1 MANASRIL
9 LCGDVRGSF
18 HLLGKLLKRIQDR
31 QGPFEAVFCCG
42 SFFGPPDKAAS
53 STLSAGN
60 GKATDADDGCAT
72 SPIKNEHDDVAEEHG
87 PLLSLLRER
96 YSDQMKELSSV
107 ASSLPLPLFFIDE
120 DVASV
125 AAQVSARNAP
135 ITRCQA
141 GECRMEK
148 EHAERGNGVMKEDLD
163 DASRGGVDG
172 ICGVVKTESNSP
184 TGSYKFTDTVAMSAT
199 LSSDASGASGLV
211 QLFPNIFWLGAA
223 GFVRVAGLRVAFFG
237 MPETDTSNDEEEMKQ
252 QEAVDNLEMRKTG
265 RGNGANSPSVSESSP
280 SVKRRRLDEE
290 KTEALGEPPS
300 VLTFADPCQS
310 HPSSSAFC
318 GCPHLCPPYTSY
330 SFNSSAKALKYMA
343 DLGETPTWQARIDL
357 LLSCRWPKGIWRD
370 LSMLAEQKEKED
382 EFNELLAKARVSLD
396 ALDTRN
402 SGPTAAQLA
411 GCLEPRYLFAA
422 SAGLFYPRPAFRG
435 ARFGY
440 TTKFIALGN
449 LGSKEPERKPIHA
462 LQLTPLDEIRSAL
475 SPALARADALSDSEK
490 KETNVHA
497 SSLTADEAVA
507 ILFALP
513 PDATCNPIS
522 SLLPSTLKLCG
533 ESSDADALERMT
545 PASLRRELLRNAQCL
560 DDDSKNPSGAASPAQ
575 PSACRP
581 FGPKK
586 DPQQRGQGPQRP
598 CCVVCVCNL
607 PYDVDDQSLEKVM
620 AAFGE
625 VKFIYAP
632 RNPENKSQGTGKA
645 FVVYFNPESAE
656 KAVEAS
662 GRLEAGRRVLRVA
675 MWREKIPFAHKV
687 PREDGAPPPPK
698 PGSSIVTKPHA
709 DCWFCLA
716 NPKVEKHLVA
726 CVGDTCYVAAPKGGM
741 HGLHALIIPIT
752 HFPSVA
758 FATEEVRAEI
768 GRYVQSYRTA
778 LRQKENLDC
787 IVYERCVPMRTTKAM
802 HTQVQCIPCS
812 RAEGLRA
819 VEVFKKN
826 AHKVGLSFEALL
838 SERNTLAFSE
848 LAARAPDTEVA
859 YFYIELPGISTA
871 SGQLVERFLYVQR
884 SCRKGGASA
893 GSGSKTGGGGFGDR
907 LPMNF
912 GREFIAELIERP
924 ELADWQKCIVDPEEE
939 RTRAAELSR
948 LINGALD

>member
-1 MANASRIL
+1 MANVSRIL

-31 QGPFEAVFCCG
+31 QGPFAAVFCCG
-42 SFFGPPDKAAS
+42 SFFGPPDKEAS

-60 GKATDADDGCAT
+60 VKATDADDGCAA
-72 SPIKNEHDDVAEEHG
+72 SPINIEHEDVAEEHG

-120 DVASV
+120 DVAC
-125 AAQVSARNAP
+125 AMAQVAARNAP
-135 ITRCQA
+135 ATTCQA

-148 EHAERGNGVMKEDLD
+148 ERTERGNGVMKDLD
-163 DASRGGVDG
+163 DASRDGVDG
-172 ICGVVKTESNSP
+172 ICGIVKTESDSP
-184 TGSYKFTDTVAMSAT
+184 TGSYNFTDTVAMSAT

-223 GFVRVAGLRVAFFG
+223 GFVRIAGLRVAFFG
-237 MPETDTSNDEEEMKQ
+237 MPETETSSDEEVKQ
-252 QEAVDNLEMRKTG
+252 EGGDNLETRKTG
-265 RGNGANSPSVSESSP
+265 RGNGANDPSVSDSSP

-290 KTEALGEPPS
+290 KVEGLGEPPS
-300 VLTFADPCQS
+300 VLTSGDPCQS
-310 HPSSSAFC
+310 HPSSSASC
-318 GCPHLCPPYTSY
+318 GCPHLCPPYPSY
-330 SFNSSAKALKYMA
+330 SFSSSAKALKYMA
-343 DLGETPTWQARIDL
+343 DLGERPMWRARIDL
-357 LLSCRWPKGIWRD
+357 MLSCRWPKGIWRD
-370 LSMLAEQKEKED
+370 LSTLAEQKKKKED
-382 EFNELLAKARVSLD
+382 EFNELLAKAHVSVD
-396 ALDTRN
+396 ALDTRH
-402 SGPTAAQLA
+402 SGSAASQLA

-422 SAGLFYPRPAFRG
+422 SAGLFYARPAFRG

-490 KETNVHA
+490 KETSVHS

-507 ILFALP
+507 TLFALP

-533 ESSDADALERMT
+533 ESSDSDALERMT

-560 DDDSKNPSGAASPAQ
+560 DDDSKSLSGAASPAQ

-586 DPQQRGQGPQRP
+586 DPLQRGQGPQRP

-607 PYDVDDQSLEKVM
+607 PYGVDDQSLEKVM

-625 VKFIYAP
+625 VKFIYSP
-632 RNPENKSQGTGKA
+632 RNPEDKSQGTGKA
-645 FVVYFNPESAE
+645 FVVYFNSESAE

-687 PREDGAPPPPK
+687 PREDGVPPPPK

-726 CVGDTCYVAAPKGGM
+726 SVGDTCYVAAPKGGM
-741 HGLHALIIPIT
+741 HVLHALIIPIT

-758 FATEEVRAEI
+758 FATEDVRAEI
-768 GRYVQSYRTA
+768 GRYVHRYRTA

-787 IVYERCVPMRTTKAM
+787 IVYERYVPMRATKAM

-819 VEVFKKN
+819 VEVFKKK

-848 LAARAPDTEVA
+848 LAARAPDTEIA
-859 YFYIELPGISTA
+859 YFYIELPGLSTA
-871 SGQLVERFLYVQR
+871 SGQLVERFLYVQQ
-884 SCRKGGASA
+884 SFRKGGAST
-893 GSGSKTGGGGFGDR
+893 GSGSKTGGGGCGDR

-924 ELADWQKCIVDPEEE
+924 ELADWQNCIVDPEEE
-939 RTRAAELSR
+939 RTRTAELSR
-948 LINGALD
+948 LIAGALD